1 MGRWRHGLLKA
12 PEPGGLVSGLSLLQ
26 QRPLWPVPRQPG
38 PPAWGGRVHL
48 AETHGALPTPA
59 GAHREAPALWALVCP
74 GDRSSYCPGQGTQTL
89 QLSQHHRGRQWCLQ
103 AKVGTLTG
111 EQWGVL
117 GWFPEHGVPEPG
129 MWVTVENWAS
139 GAAATLPSPR
149 TLFLRG
155 PTFGKH
161 PPRLQRTVLGQPPC
175 GISPCSASRPGRRTR
190 QDSSDRSREHGD
202 PRAAGLSHLGREKF
216 VGPSAGGLVDPFESG
231 DGPQASALDCMTP
244 F

>member
-89 QLSQHHRGRQWCLQ
+89 QLSQHHRRRQWCLQ

-161 PPRLQRTVLGQPPC
+161 PPPRSSARSWGSLRVESARVQPAGQDGERGKTPVTDPASTGTPELPAFPTWG
-175 GISPCSASRPGRRTR
+175 GISS
-190 QDSSDRSREHGD
+190 
-202 PRAAGLSHLGREKF
+202 
-216 VGPSAGGLVDPFESG
+216 
-231 DGPQASALDCMTP
+231 
-244 F
+244 